1 MIFKVQWN
9 YTSSLG
15 GPFLAGD
22 IVELDEAK
30 AEAINRDSP
39 GVLVGI
45 NPKKAGMPVSEK
57 TVRDRAVRE
66 AETRG
71 RGVQEA
77 MTPENSPAL
86 VKPKEE

>member
-1 MIFKVQWN
+1 MLFKVQWK
-9 YTSSLG
+9 YSSSLG

-22 IVELDEAK
+22 TVELGEAM

-39 GVLVGI
+39 GVLVAV
-45 NPKKAGMPVSEK
+45 NPKKAGKPVGEK
-57 TVRDRAVRE
+57 TIKDRAVRQ

-71 RGVQEA
+71 RSQGEV
-77 MTPENSPAL
+77 MTSDNFAA